1 MKDLQ
6 NRQEF
11 CYSGESGGG
20 NDELAVRR
28 RPVRRM
34 SWLLTNF
41 AKIVV
46 AVALLAAAASV
57 ATAAGKRTVCTIT
70 VNSADEKETL
80 RRHLPKDEY
89 QFVELVERGR
99 PDWLASAC
107 RQQVRCDALIV
118 SGHFNGT
125 EFFSDQLEVSE
136 FLPVQ
141 EMERA
146 SCAPSCAGLFSQL
159 KEVYLFGCNTLN
171 TETTRTLATEIERSL
186 VRAGSS
192 RVDAERV
199 SYALMRRYGQSNRD
213 VTRRVFTNVPIIYG
227 FSSRA
232 PVGPTAASLLN
243 RYFQSSS
250 VDRLG
255 NGGVNRKLL
264 ASFSSSS
271 MTVVGGMSATDPQA
285 AYREEACRF
294 VDERLSPAQ
303 KLDFIHQVLR
313 RGTAESR
320 MFLDRIEGF
329 LSSLDEA
336 QRQEQAVAEALGAI
350 ARDGAARD
358 RYLTYA
364 RDVDQAPIRARMTAV
379 ARDLGWLS
387 PADYRIEIVRMI
399 EDLLARP
406 TMTAAEVDLVCALN
420 DDRSL
425 DPALGRLDASLVA
438 GNRVDR
444 AAALA
449 CLGSPEHHGRML
461 LALTSPSPDEVRMA
475 EVYFHRRPITD
486 PDELRVVAASIAHMN
501 SADAQ
506 ARALEVLAQH
516 RLSDTESL
524 AEVTRLFPV
533 AGSVNVQRAIAG
545 LIIRSDYRML
555 AKPETLRMLRETRLR
570 APGGE
575 DIIDILIRRLEA
587 SS

>member
-1 MKDLQ
+1 MRGVPWPLT
-6 NRQEF
+6 
-11 CYSGESGGG
+11 S
-20 NDELAVRR
+20 AVRI
-28 RPVRRM
+28 
-34 SWLLTNF
+34 LLG
-41 AKIVV
+41 
-46 AVALLAAAASV
+46 VALVAAAWVSEVHAE
-57 ATAAGKRTVCTIT
+57 KKTVCTIT
-70 VNSADEKETL
+70 VNSADEKETF
-80 RRHLPKDEY
+80 RRHLPRDEY
-89 QFVELVERGR
+89 RFVELVERGR

-107 RQQVRCDALIV
+107 RQHIRCDALIV

-125 EFFSDQLEVSE
+125 EFFSDQLDVSE

-146 SCAPSCAGLFSQL
+146 SCAASCAGLFSQL

-171 TETTRTLATEIERSL
+171 TETTRTLPAEIERSL
-186 VRAGSS
+186 MRAGSP
-192 RVDAERV
+192 RADAERV

-213 VTRRVFTNVPIIYG
+213 VTRRVFTNVPAIYG

-250 VDRLG
+250 AERTG
-255 NGGVNRKLL
+255 NGGANRKLL
-264 ASFSSSS
+264 ASFAASS
-271 MTVVGGMSATDPQA
+271 MTVIGGMSATDPQA

-294 VDERLSPAQ
+294 VDERSSPAQ
-303 KLDFIHQVLR
+303 KLDFVHELLR
-313 RGTAESR
+313 RGTAEGR
-320 MFLDRIEGF
+320 VFLDRIEGF
-329 LSSLDEA
+329 LSTLDET
-336 QRQEQAVAEALGAI
+336 QREDPAVAAALGAI
-350 ARDGAARD
+350 ERDAAARD
-358 RYLTYA
+358 RYLSYA

-387 PADYRIEIVRMI
+387 PAEYRIEIARMI
-399 EDLLARP
+399 QDLLARP
-406 TMTAAEVDLVCALN
+406 TMTAAEVDLICALN
-420 DDRSL
+420 DNRSL
-425 DPALGRLDASLVA
+425 DPALGRLDPSLVA

-449 CLGSPEHHGRML
+449 CLGSPEHHDRML
-461 LALTSPSPDEVRMA
+461 LALTSTNPDEARMA

-486 PDELRVVAASIAHMN
+486 PDELRIVTASIARM
-501 SADAQ
+501 SAADAQ
-506 ARALEVLAQH
+506 ARALEVLAQQ
-516 RLSDTESL
+516 RVSDEESL

-545 LIIRSDYRML
+545 LIIRSDYR
-555 AKPETLRMLRETRLR
+555 AIATPETLRMLRETRLK